1 MATDMRPLPLL
12 LVLAALTPASAQELR
27 RGLADADAVVVARA
41 VGRTRHGERL
51 VLHRLQVLLD
61 VRGAGGATAVTVLD
75 WPQASLHQ
83 RPMLRQSR
91 LYCLQDASAAAARL
105 GLPANEGPYFQM
117 VGWPGSNPLV
127 GADLAADPVV
137 RFAQLLAA
145 AESGA
150 TPDET
155 AHALADAALQAE
167 PVVRLEAARL
177 LAERPDLRARL
188 GGIPWSRLVARA
200 AGEIDDVEYKIALAE
215 LCAEQRLEGVFDA
228 LVVGLGQVKE
238 PAYART
244 VGRLGR
250 ALHGEEAASRLAA
263 RLRQTAQ
270 PAERHAL
277 LLALGATRTASALD
291 ALLQMD
297 RSDAGV
303 DAALREHGSPKAREA
318 VGRRR
323 D

>member
-1 MATDMRPLPLL
+1 MRLFHCLLALAILPS
-12 LVLAALTPASAQELR
+12 APAQELR
-27 RGLADADAVVVARA
+27 RGLVDADVVVVARQVA
-41 VGRTRHGERL
+41 RTPHGERL

-61 VRGAGGATAVTVLD
+61 VRGAGGAAAVTVLD

-91 LYCLQDASAAAARL
+91 LYCLQDARSAAERL
-105 GLPANEGPYFQM
+105 GLPASDGPYYQM

-127 GADLAADPVV
+127 GADLEADPVV
-137 RFAQLLAA
+137 RFARLLAT

-155 AHALADAALQAE
+155 AHALADVALQGA
-167 PVVRLEAARL
+167 PIVRREAAHL

-188 GGIPWSRLVARA
+188 GSIPWSRLVARA
-200 AGEIDDVEYKIALAE
+200 AGEIDDIDYKIALAE

-228 LVVGLGQVKE
+228 LVVGLGQVHD
-238 PAYART
+238 PAYARA

-250 ALHGEEAASRLAA
+250 ALHGEDAAARLTA
-263 RLRQTAQ
+263 RLRQAAQ
-270 PAERHAL
+270 PTERQAL
-277 LLALGATRTASALD
+277 LLALGATRTATALD

-297 RSDAGV
+297 RADASV
-303 DAALREHGSPKAREA
+303 DAALREHGSPRARDA
-318 VGRRR
+318 AGRRPR
-323 D
+323 